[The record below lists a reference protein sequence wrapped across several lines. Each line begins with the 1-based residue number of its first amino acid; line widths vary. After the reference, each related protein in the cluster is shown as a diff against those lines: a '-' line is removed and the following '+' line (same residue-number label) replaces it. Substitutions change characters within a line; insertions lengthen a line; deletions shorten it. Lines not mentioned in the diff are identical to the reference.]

1 MRDSYEL
8 QKLELETDNL
18 LGQIVEWQNAAKKLL
33 DSNNLRRQ
41 QISDELKKEELTE
54 GERVHFEFEQSM
66 NSGERNKI
74 CQMIDSVMT
83 QMERFFE
90 WKAAEFE
97 PVDVKNVMKKLRL
110 LKSSE
115 DSVNWVSNR
124 EGKKFVLSIFIY
136 WYIVKKAKI
145 FNYYVT

>member
-1 MRDSYEL
+1 MDIPLKRKGRKDVMRDSYEL

-97 PVDVKNVMKKLRL
+97 PVDVKNVIKKLRL

-115 DSVNWVSNR
+115 DSVN
-124 EGKKFVLSIFIY
+124 
-136 WYIVKKAKI
+136 
-145 FNYYVT
+145 

>member
-18 LGQIVEWQNAAKKLL
+18 LGEIVEWQNAAKKLL

-83 QMERFFE
+83 QMERLFE

-97 PVDVKNVMKKLRL
+97 AVDVKNVMKKLRL

-124 EGKKFVLSIFIY
+124 EGKKFALSIFIY
-136 WYIVKKAKI
+136 WYIVKKQR
-145 FNYYVT
+145 F

>member
-18 LGQIVEWQNAAKKLL
+18 LGEIVEWQNAAKKLL

-83 QMERFFE
+83 QMERVFE

-97 PVDVKNVMKKLRL
+97 SVDVKNLMKKLRL
-110 LKSSE
+110 TLKTSE
-115 DSVNWVSNR
+115 DSVN
-124 EGKKFVLSIFIY
+124 
-136 WYIVKKAKI
+136 
-145 FNYYVT
+145 

>member
-18 LGQIVEWQNAAKKLL
+18 LGEIVEWQNAAKKLL

-66 NSGERNKI
+66 NSGEKQNLPDDRFCHDTDGTI
-74 CQMIDSVMT
+74 VR
-83 QMERFFE
+83 MEGR
-90 WKAAEFE
+90 
-97 PVDVKNVMKKLRL
+97 R
-110 LKSSE
+110 
-115 DSVNWVSNR
+115 
-124 EGKKFVLSIFIY
+124 I
-136 WYIVKKAKI
+136 
-145 FNYYVT
+145 

>member
-18 LGQIVEWQNAAKKLL
+18 LGEIVEWQNAAKKLL

-83 QMERFFE
+83 QMERLFE

-97 PVDVKNVMKKLRL
+97 AVDVKNVMKKLRL

-115 DSVNWVSNR
+115 DLVN
-124 EGKKFVLSIFIY
+124 
-136 WYIVKKAKI
+136 
-145 FNYYVT
+145 

>member
-18 LGQIVEWQNAAKKLL
+18 LGEIVEWQNAAKKLL

-74 CQMIDSVMT
+74 CQMSDSVMT
-83 QMERFFE
+83 QMERLFE

-97 PVDVKNVMKKLRL
+97 AVDVKNVMKKLRL

-115 DSVNWVSNR
+115 DSVN
-124 EGKKFVLSIFIY
+124 
-136 WYIVKKAKI
+136 
-145 FNYYVT
+145 

>member
-1 MRDSYEL
+1 MDFPLKRKGRKEVMRDSYEL
-8 QKLELETDNL
+8 QKMELETDNL

-33 DSNNLRRQ
+33 DSNKIRRQ

-66 NSGERNKI
+66 NSGERSKI

-83 QMERFFE
+83 QMERVFE

-97 PVDVKNVMKKLRL
+97 SVDVKNLMKKLRL
-110 LKSSE
+110 TLKTSE
-115 DSVNWVSNR
+115 DSVN
-124 EGKKFVLSIFIY
+124 
-136 WYIVKKAKI
+136 
-145 FNYYVT
+145 